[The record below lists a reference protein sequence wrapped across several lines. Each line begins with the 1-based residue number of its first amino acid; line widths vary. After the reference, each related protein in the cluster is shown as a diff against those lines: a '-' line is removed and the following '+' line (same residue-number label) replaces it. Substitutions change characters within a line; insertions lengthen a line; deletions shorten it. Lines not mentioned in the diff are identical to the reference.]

1 MQLRA
6 ERERLGYTR
15 DQAAERADITSRYLA
30 AIELSEKIPKADVL
44 VKLIRGMGASANTVI
59 YASQQEADDEC
70 ERLAR
75 LFLQCT
81 PREAQVIA
89 AIIDTILDQHGRRTR
104 RMRRRNHVFAL
115 KKHEGHCSILR
126 SNALFHRERPVFT
139 LCRLLSSISRSVYC
153 SVRGNLFV
161 ILYPR
166 FHIRFSFTS
175 YLFHIFSCRAIGC
188 ALSEDYSIL
197 RSSMQNYI
205 GKCAV
210 YFSKFF

>member
-1 MQLRA
+1 MVVTNDEFKGCGMQLRA

-30 AIELSEKIPKADVL
+30 AIELGEKIPKADVL

-59 YASQQEADDEC
+59 YASQQQADDEC

-75 LFLQCT
+75 LFLQGLNEVH
-81 PREAQVIA
+81 PGNYIVVN
-89 AIIDTILDQHGRRTR
+89 DTTGNGSVAHR
-104 RMRRRNHVFAL
+104 
-115 KKHEGHCSILR
+115 GHCSILR
-126 SNALFHRERPVFT
+126 SNALFSRERPVLT
-139 LCRLLSSISRSVYC
+139 LCRLLSSISRSFYC
-153 SVRGNLFV
+153 SMRGNLFV

-166 FHIRFSFTS
+166 FHIRFTFTS

-205 GKCAV
+205 FDLASGPTKQ
-210 YFSKFF
+210 

>member
-1 MQLRA
+1 
-6 ERERLGYTR
+6 
-15 DQAAERADITSRYLA
+15 
-30 AIELSEKIPKADVL
+30 
-44 VKLIRGMGASANTVI
+44 
-59 YASQQEADDEC
+59 
-70 ERLAR
+70 
-75 LFLQCT
+75 
-81 PREAQVIA
+81 
-89 AIIDTILDQHGRRTR
+89 
-104 RMRRRNHVFAL
+104 MRRRNHVFAL

-126 SNALFHRERPVFT
+126 SNALFSRERPVFT

-175 YLFHIFSCRAIGC
+175 HLFHIFSCRAIGC

>member
-1 MQLRA
+1 
-6 ERERLGYTR
+6 
-15 DQAAERADITSRYLA
+15 
-30 AIELSEKIPKADVL
+30 
-44 VKLIRGMGASANTVI
+44 
-59 YASQQEADDEC
+59 
-70 ERLAR
+70 
-75 LFLQCT
+75 
-81 PREAQVIA
+81 
-89 AIIDTILDQHGRRTR
+89 
-104 RMRRRNHVFAL
+104 MRRRNHVFAL
-115 KKHEGHCSILR
+115 KKHEGHCAILR
-126 SNALFHRERPVFT
+126 SNALFSLERPVFT

>member
-1 MQLRA
+1 MVVTNDEFNGCGMQLRA

-30 AIELSEKIPKADVL
+30 AIELGEKIPKADVL
-44 VKLIRGMGASANTVI
+44 VKLIRGM
-59 YASQQEADDEC
+59 
-70 ERLAR
+70 
-75 LFLQCT
+75 
-81 PREAQVIA
+81 
-89 AIIDTILDQHGRRTR
+89 
-104 RMRRRNHVFAL
+104 
-115 KKHEGHCSILR
+115 
-126 SNALFHRERPVFT
+126 ERPVFT